1 MAGGC
6 LNDPPLPNSFK
17 IATDFKASSKP
28 SQCIPM
34 EAISLR
40 TSSTGRIDLG
50 QDRGRL
56 NEQID
61 AIVQLRRTL
70 PPELLKPNQGY
81 LDLTNPD
88 RPELQLPVTS
98 VPAEEAPIP

>member
-34 EAISLR
+34 EQSACGPATPVAS
-40 TSSTGRIDLG
+40 TSDKIAD
-50 QDRGRL
+50 D
-56 NEQID
+56 
-61 AIVQLRRTL
+61 
-70 PPELLKPNQGY
+70 
-81 LDLTNPD
+81 
-88 RPELQLPVTS
+88 
-98 VPAEEAPIP
+98 